1 MILIFCLVHPSPKP
15 GESSTTSTLGT
26 APTLKQFDN
35 INGIEMYVYICIY
48 IYYTERERERE
59 RERPCYGPE
68 YGLQQGGGSTQP
80 QPLPKARHNSVLSP
94 QALNSISQATEH
106 WA

>member
-35 INGIEMYVYICIY
+35 INVIEMYVYICIY
-48 IYYTERERERE
+48 IYYTERERESE
-59 RERPCYGPE
+59 RER
-68 YGLQQGGGSTQP
+68 GLVMAPSMVCNRVGGVP
-80 QPLPKARHNSVLSP
+80 NLNPYPKHDTTLC
-94 QALNSISQATEH
+94 
-106 WA
+106 